1 MDELA
6 EGWNVAFIMNKV
18 NLFYFTGTQQ
28 NGILVVPR
36 DNEAVFFCPKKF

>member
-1 MDELA
+1 
-6 EGWNVAFIMNKV
+6 MNKV

-36 DNEAVFFCPKKF
+36 DNEAVFFLSEEVLAGQSLNPILII